1 MTKKNKMIAIIVTS
15 VAAAALMTGL
25 IMASVT
31 KTEES
36 VYRETTV
43 QYGKLTVGV
52 TENGTVAVGTSTQ
65 TLDLDISA
73 FASESS
79 NGFSWQMAMPDEMNR
94 MGDSSTNTSDDR
106 TLVVES
112 IDVSVGQQVEVGDA
126 LLRLTQESVDTIREE
141 LVSDVTQAQLLL
153 HQLETEQK
161 STALSAAHA
170 YETNVTYGEA
180 AQLEYDEALEE
191 ANQLY
196 EDALTALEE
205 AQEQFTELQE
215 KVETLTAQYQEESHL
230 YEEAAYLV
238 TYIDREEDPYGY
250 IKAQE
255 LRTSA
260 LATVEA
266 TEDKLEEKKEELT
279 RQETEI
285 ASLTRKLTIAEKDQK
300 KAQIQAKSAY
310 DIRVLQYQNASELY
324 TIETELMEEQ
334 RQSAQ
339 EAYDSAQQKLEE
351 FDNAIFDYAVVS
363 EYAGVITE
371 LPVKVGDSLAN
382 GTELFVLNDYQDV
395 TVTVSVED
403 DLMEQIAVGDQ
414 VNVYLP
420 AFPDSQFKAVV
431 EEISDATIDS
441 NSTVTYEVTVKI
453 EGDVS
458 AIYEGMSSEVTFI
471 TKETKKVIYVSNRAI
486 YRDGTAAYVLVW
498 DEEGNAVRK
507 DVKTGFSDG
516 IYAEITEGLAEGDIV
531 LIESKVGDA

>member
-1 MTKKNKMIAIIVTS
+1 MTKTNKMIAIIATIV
-15 VAAAALMTGL
+15 VVIALITGL
-25 IMASVT
+25 IVASMT

-43 QYGKLTVGV
+43 QYGNLTVGV
-52 TENGTVAVGTSTQ
+52 TESGTVAVGTSTQ

-79 NGFSWQMAMPDEMNR
+79 NGFSWQMAMPGEMNR
-94 MGDSSTNTSDDR
+94 MGASSTNTSDDR

-112 IDVSVGQQVEVGDA
+112 IYVSVGQQVEVGDA
-126 LLRLTQESVDTIREE
+126 LFGLTQESVDTIREE
-141 LVSDVTQAQLLL
+141 LVSDVTEAQLSL

-161 STALSAAHA
+161 STALSATHA

-196 EDALTALEE
+196 EEALTALEE
-205 AQEQFTELQE
+205 AQEQFIELQE
-215 KVETLTAQYQEESHL
+215 EVEALMVQHQEESHL

-255 LRTSA
+255 LRTTA
-260 LATVEA
+260 LATVET
-266 TEDKLEEKKEELT
+266 TEDKLEEKQEELT
-279 RQETEI
+279 QQETEI
-285 ASLTRKLTIAEKDQK
+285 ASLTRELTTAEKEQK
-300 KAQIQAKSAY
+300 KAKIEAKAAY

-324 TIETELMEEQ
+324 TIETELIEEQ
-334 RQSAQ
+334 RQAAQ

-351 FDNAIFDYAVVS
+351 FDNAIFDHAVVS

-371 LPVKVGDSLAN
+371 LPVEVGDSLAK
-382 GTELFVLNDYQDV
+382 GTELFSLNDYQDV

-403 DLMEQIAVGDQ
+403 DHIEQITVGDQ
-414 VNVYLP
+414 VNVYLS
-420 AFPDSQFKAVV
+420 AFPDSQFTAVV

-471 TKETKKVIYVSNRAI
+471 TKETKEVIYVSNRAI

-498 DEEGNAVRK
+498 DEDGHAVRK
-507 DVKTGFSDG
+507 EVQTGFSDG
-516 IYAEITEGLAEGDIV
+516 IYAEITEGLEEGDIV
-531 LIESKVGDA
+531 LIESKVGDS